1 MAFLPIAHV
10 AINYRDYPSNWI
22 KAYEVGTTT
31 PKPMALMSD
40 GTSQVAKLEVNAD
53 GFLVS
58 SGDALVIPYI
68 SGLFDMYLFPTE
80 AEADANETINAIRI
94 ADGSQGEGGSTI
106 SDTIELTDG
115 QTTVTLSSVMADTAI
130 IYIQGQN
137 VDQGKLLKDVGT
149 QVNDYSVT
157 DGSTIELT
165 RSYPDGSFI
174 SALGFTEIESGEVI
188 SVHGR
193 TGAVASANGDYTASQ
208 ITNVPAGNV
217 SSTEVQGAINELDTG
232 ITTNTSNI
240 STNAADISTN
250 TTNIGTN
257 TTDIAT
263 LQADNPN
270 NQTGTAYVLELTDTN
285 KTVWMNNAASNVLTI
300 PLNATVAFPINTV
313 ILIMMEGAGVTS
325 ATAVAGVTLNDI
337 DGGSGD
343 LTQFNGVTIVKRG
356 TDSWLATPLVVA

>member
-240 STNAADISTN
+240 STNAAAITSLKKRAPVSGVSTTPVGFDYFATAN
-250 TTNIGTN
+250 ATITMDDVTGFVGGERFSIVAGKGVIGS
-257 TTDIAT
+257 T
-263 LQADNPN
+263 LTVDGSDDEVIEPANGNP
-270 NQTGTAYVLELTDTN
+270 TDTVFN
-285 KTVWMNNAASNVLTI
+285 LT
-300 PLNATVAFPINTV
+300 T
-313 ILIMMEGAGVTS
+313 AGVS
-325 ATAVAGVTLNDI
+325 FEFIFNAVTGNWEV
-337 DGGSGD
+337 
-343 LTQFNGVTIVKRG
+343 
-356 TDSWLATPLVVA
+356 